1 MQELINLISLFQRTK
16 FKVNGMLSI
25 ILELGSE
32 MERFYDAIAT
42 GAVKTDE
49 DAKAHFPEYAQSAG
63 RLHTIKGKLKE
74 RLNDSILLLDF
85 RESAF
90 TERQH
95 AFYACS
101 KKWATAMTLLSK
113 NAREN
118 GISLLENLL
127 RQALRF
133 EFTEITVDILRT
145 LRLHYG
151 ILEGDQ
157 KRYDQIEQQ
166 INQFESYWI
175 MERKTEGFYAELVTR
190 YVRNKSQ
197 KEEISSKASAYF
209 QEVKPYME
217 QCDTFKVQFF
227 GRLLEILIYDS
238 VQDYPNTARLCE
250 DALAFFAK
258 KEYVSSIV
266 LQVFNYNLFTCYLHL
281 REYDK
286 CLQLADKH
294 QDLFE
299 DGSYNWF
306 KLQELYFLTAMQSGN
321 LAEGLRIYG
330 IVSTHPNL
338 EHQPTAITEMWRIFE
353 AYTCL
358 LLQAGVV
365 VDKRVSPDRFKLS
378 KFLNEIPM
386 FSKDKAGM
394 NIPIL
399 IVQHLFDVVSGRWS
413 HIIDRAETLAK
424 YRTRYVSG
432 PELAR
437 TNCFLR
443 MLEQLPKCSFKL
455 EDVQKRTAPLLLAL
469 LEMPPQTSPQ
479 NIEIEVVPYE
489 LLWDMVLHALGKPAA
504 QREPT
509 PGPSM
514 QATHAVARYAHS
526 A

>member
-1 MQELINLISLFQRTK
+1 MVGLFQRTK

-25 ILELGSE
+25 ILEPGSE
-32 MERFYDAIAT
+32 MERFYEAIAA
-42 GAVKTDE
+42 GAVKSDD
-49 DAKAHFPEYAQSAG
+49 DAKAHFPEYDQNPG
-63 RLHTIKGKLKE
+63 RLHTIKGKLKD

-118 GISLLENLL
+118 GINLLENLL

-133 EFTEITVDILRT
+133 EFTELTVDILRT

-166 INQFESYWI
+166 INQFEEYWI

-197 KEEISSKASAYF
+197 KEEISNKAQTYF
-209 QEVKPYME
+209 HQVKPYME
-217 QCDTFKVQFF
+217 RCETFKVQFF
-227 GRLLEILIYDS
+227 GRMLEILIYDS
-238 VQDYPNTARLCE
+238 VQDYSNTARLCE
-250 DALAFFAK
+250 EALAYFAK
-258 KEYVSSIV
+258 KDYVSSIV

-281 REYDK
+281 RAYDK

-294 QDLFE
+294 QGLFE

-321 LAEGLRIYG
+321 LAEALRIHE
-330 IVSTHPNL
+330 IVSAHPNL
-338 EHQPTAITEMWRIFE
+338 EHQPTAITELWKIFE

-358 LLQAGVV
+358 LLQAGLIIGKH
-365 VDKRVSPDRFKLS
+365 DSAQKFKLS
-378 KFLNEIPM
+378 KFMNEVSM

-394 NIPIL
+394 NLPIL
-399 IVQHLFDVVSGRWS
+399 IVQHLFDVVSGRWAQ
-413 HIIDRAETLAK
+413 IIDRAEALAK

-432 PELAR
+432 PELVR

-455 EDVQKRTAPLLLAL
+455 EEVQKRTAPLFSAL
-469 LEMPPQTSPQ
+469 LEMPSPSPQ
-479 NIEIEVVPYE
+479 NLEIEVVPYE
-489 LLWDMVLHALGKPAA
+489 LLWDVALRSLGKSADQSKA
-504 QREPT
+504 T
-509 PGPSM
+509 PGLSLQVAP
-514 QATHAVARYAHS
+514 ATVRYAHS